1 VSSLEDRVKD
11 ALDVAKEFA
20 GYDGGH
26 HKQWVIDKMVR
37 ALTGDDYE
45 EWVRQFN
52 YGDEGEDTYLW
63 EEGISP

>member
-1 VSSLEDRVKD
+1 MSSLEDRVKD